1 MKSKEAV
8 QQYESRIREAAEH
21 IRSAW
26 DKKPE
31 FMMILGSGLGPLAE
45 AVKNP
50 VVLSYTDIPG
60 FPRVSVPGHS
70 GRLILGSWHDRSVA
84 VMQGRFH
91 YYEGHDMADIVFPVR
106 VMQALKVRRLIVT
119 NAAGGINPG
128 MKPGDLMLIRDHI
141 GLFAPS
147 PLFGVNLDAFGPRFP
162 DQSHVY
168 HPDWLET
175 GRRCAK
181 KLDLLVHTGVY
192 AWCRGPQ
199 FETPAEIR
207 ALERLGADAVGM
219 STVPE
224 VIAASHGIMSILG
237 LSLISNMAAGI
248 SPRPLTHD
256 EVIAVGKQAS
266 GGAIRLLSA
275 MIEAIEPEGDLNHDV

>member
-1 MKSKEAV
+1 MKSKKAV
-8 QQYESRIREAAEH
+8 HRYEKRIQAAAER

-26 DKKPE
+26 ERKPE

-45 AVKNP
+45 EVKNP
-50 VVLSYTDIPG
+50 TALSYADIPG

-70 GRLILGSWHDRSVA
+70 GRLILGAWHERPVA

-106 VMQALKVRRLIVT
+106 VMQALKVRRMIVT
-119 NAAGGINPG
+119 NAAGGINPD
-128 MKPGDLMLIRDHI
+128 MEPGDLMLIRDHI
-141 GLFAPS
+141 GLLAPS
-147 PLFGVNLDAFGPRFP
+147 PLLGINLDAFGPRFP
-162 DQSHVY
+162 DQSYVY
-168 HPDWLET
+168 HPEWLEI
-175 GRRCAK
+175 GRRCAR
-181 KLDLLVHTGVY
+181 KLDLRVHTGVY
-192 AWCRGPQ
+192 AWSRGPQ

-207 ALERLGADAVGM
+207 ALEKWGADAVGM

-224 VIAASHGIMSILG
+224 AIAASHGKMSLIG

-266 GGAIRLLSA
+266 GSAIRLLSA
-275 MIEAIEPEGDLNHDV
+275 MIEEIEPEGERDNDG